1 MSNDRELYELLTE
14 YGKSD
19 YYPFHMPGHK
29 RNKEF
34 LKIAQTDITEVEGF
48 DDLHSPHGILR
59 GYMERAAK
67 VFGAQET
74 YFLVNG
80 STGGLLA
87 GIGAATKG
95 AGKVV
100 MARGCHRSVY
110 NAVIINK
117 LTPVYIYPEIDQR
130 YGFYK
135 GVTAAQVRAVLDEND
150 EGDVSAVAITS
161 PTYDGIV
168 SDVKGIA
175 EVCHERDIPLI
186 VDEAHGAHFA
196 FSNEFPVS
204 AVKYADI
211 VVNSTH
217 KTLNSLTQTALL
229 HARGKLIDRKF
240 LHYALTCYQSSS
252 PSYILMASLDSCVRF
267 AARSKARFTEFA
279 LKAAEI
285 RKRINNNCK
294 HLYIVDNDD
303 VSRFVI
309 ADREGR
315 SVGTYVYRRL
325 YEDYHLQLEMFMPF
339 YATAILTV
347 FDTDEGLK
355 RLEDAVCELDKRIE
369 SEGLSEM
376 EPVKYFPKRT
386 SPGIIMTP
394 YEAGVKPWH
403 YVPLEESEGLV
414 AADYIYLYPPGSPI
428 IVPGERMDS
437 WTMERLRRFLENG
450 FSPRGIKDG
459 KIR

>member
-1 MSNDRELYELLTE
+1 
-14 YGKSD
+14 K
-19 YYPFHMPGHK
+19 
-29 RNKEF
+29 
-34 LKIAQTDITEVEGF
+34 
-48 DDLHSPHGILR
+48 
-59 GYMERAAK
+59 
-67 VFGAQET
+67 
-74 YFLVNG
+74 
-80 STGGLLA
+80 
-87 GIGAATKG
+87 
-95 AGKVV
+95 
-100 MARGCHRSVY
+100 
-110 NAVIINK
+110 
-117 LTPVYIYPEIDQR
+117 
-130 YGFYK
+130 
-135 GVTAAQVRAVLDEND
+135 VLDEND
-150 EGDVSAVAITS
+150 EGDVSAVVITS

-217 KTLNSLTQTALL
+217 KTLPALTQTALM
-229 HARGKLIDRKF
+229 HVRGKLINRKF

-279 LKAAEI
+279 LKAAALRE
-285 RKRINNNCK
+285 RINNSCK

-303 VSRFVI
+303 VSRFLI
-309 ADREGR
+309 ADRDGH

-347 FDTDEGLK
+347 CDTDEGLN
-355 RLEDAVCELDKRIE
+355 RLETAIYELDKRIV
-369 SEGLSEM
+369 SEGLEDM
-376 EPVKYFPKRT
+376 EPVRDFPKRT
-386 SPGIIMTP
+386 TPGIIMTP
-394 YEAGVKPWH
+394 YEAGIRSKY
-403 YVPLEESEGLV
+403 YVSLEDSEGLV
-414 AADYIYLYPPGSPI
+414 IADYIYMYPPGSQI

-459 KIR
+459 KIRVLS